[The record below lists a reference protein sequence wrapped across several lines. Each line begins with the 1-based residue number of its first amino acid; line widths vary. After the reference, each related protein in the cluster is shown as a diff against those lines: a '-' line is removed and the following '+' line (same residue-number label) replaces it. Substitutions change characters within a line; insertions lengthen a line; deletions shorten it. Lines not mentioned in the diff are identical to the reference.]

1 MKLDFNATIIVMID
15 ALDAPRD
22 GPIPHYNILQT
33 SLEIKAHIYVGRRG
47 PCELPDSSIVARS
60 DIMASKKA
68 FKSQA
73 SSSRALS
80 GALGGFAEAS
90 RNESFGAPNA
100 SQLSHVYEPP
110 DLAGLSDP
118 QVVVLMKNLQKK
130 DSTTKSKA
138 LDDLQIYL
146 RSLQDDPGESFLE
159 AWVRLHERTGVML

>member
-1 MKLDFNATIIVMID
+1 
-15 ALDAPRD
+15 
-22 GPIPHYNILQT
+22 
-33 SLEIKAHIYVGRRG
+33 
-47 PCELPDSSIVARS
+47 
-60 DIMASKKA
+60 MASKKA

-90 RNESFGAPNA
+90 KDKGFGAPNA

-118 QVVVLMKNLQKK
+118 QLVVLMKNIQKK
-130 DSTTKSKA
+130 DSTTKLKA

-146 RSLQDDPGESFLE
+146 RSQQNDMEEPFLE
-159 AWVRLHERTGVML
+159 AWVRLHERKGVML